1 MRGPIVV
8 GTDGSDT
15 ASIAVG
21 ESIQLAKAFDEILHV
36 VCAYHPQALE
46 TRGLPSEFAGSVL
59 PDSKVQA
66 VLDDVLA
73 RARQAGVNA
82 EPHAVTGD
90 AADAIL
96 DLADQLHAGMIV
108 VGNKGIS
115 SMRRY
120 VLGNVPSKVVHHAS
134 CSTFVVQ
141 TT

>member
-1 MRGPIVV
+1 MKGPIVV

-15 ASIAVG
+15 ASVAVG
-21 ESIQLAKAFDEILHV
+21 ESIQLAKAFEETLHV
-36 VCAYHPQALE
+36 VCAYRPQALG
-46 TRGLPSEFAGSVL
+46 TRDLPSEFAGSVL

-96 DLADQLHAGMIV
+96 DLAERLDAGMIV
-108 VGNKGIS
+108 VGNKGIGS
-115 SMRRY
+115 VRRY

-134 CSTFVVQ
+134 CSTLVVQ

>member
-1 MRGPIVV
+1 MRGPIIV

-15 ASIAVG
+15 ASVAVG
-21 ESIQLAKAFDEILHV
+21 ESIQLAKTFNEILHV
-36 VCAYHPQALE
+36 VCAYHPKALG
-46 TRGLPSEFAGSVL
+46 TRDLPSEFSGSVL
-59 PDSKVQA
+59 PDSEVQA

-96 DLADQLHAGMIV
+96 DIADRLRAGLIV
-108 VGNKGIS
+108 VGNKGIGS
-115 SMRRY
+115 VRRY
-120 VLGNVPSKVVHHAS
+120 VLGNVPSKVVHHAP
-134 CSTFVVQ
+134 CSTLVVQ